1 MSNAPGDA
9 AGAIKAKVVARPA
22 GVSHRE
28 GRGPGLSCGGGGGS
42 LGPQG
47 TDGGGDRVRRYWRA
61 GGGSVPA
68 GGRLEGRLD
77 LREVLQGRAASKG
90 PAGTQGEE
98 QTPGLAVAAA
108 RWRRGT

>member
-1 MSNAPGDA
+1 M
-9 AGAIKAKVVARPA
+9 GAVTESEDTGGL
-22 GVSHRE
+22 GV
-28 GRGPGLSCGGGGGS
+28 G
-42 LGPQG
+42 
-47 TDGGGDRVRRYWRA
+47 
-61 GGGSVPA
+61 VPA

-98 QTPGLAVAAA
+98 QTPGLAVPAA

>member
-1 MSNAPGDA
+1 MGAVTESGDT
-9 AGAIKAKVVARPA
+9 GGL
-22 GVSHRE
+22 GV
-28 GRGPGLSCGGGGGS
+28 G
-42 LGPQG
+42 
-47 TDGGGDRVRRYWRA
+47 
-61 GGGSVPA
+61 VPA